1 MRRLVSRFIHQWK
14 KQMRQ
19 DGVNEDDLLEIKQD
33 ISSLRYE
40 LREDRKRES
49 ARTSSHIETV
59 KRDVIRSINQ
69 SNSSLDHA
77 SASADPANEVNQ
89 MSTSSVHRPPSPSFH
104 HPAYSPPVTGF
115 LNQTEI
121 DSLRKDIV
129 MGLKAEIREL
139 AMEMARENFSNS
151 ATAPSA
157 PSLNADLYHTHL
169 YTQL

>member
-59 KRDVIRSINQ
+59 KRDVIRSIHQ
-69 SNSSLDHA
+69 SNPSMDHA
-77 SASADPANEVNQ
+77 CVVDP
-89 MSTSSVHRPPSPSFH
+89 MSEISQAVHRPPSPSYA
-104 HPAYSPPVTGF
+104 AYSPPTLSF
-115 LNQTEI
+115 LNPSEI
-121 DSLRKDIV
+121 DALRKEIII
-129 MGLKAEIREL
+129 GLKAEIREL
-139 AMEMARENFSNS
+139 AMEMVRDNGNNA
-151 ATAPSA
+151 AAPSA
-157 PSLNADLYHTHL
+157 PSLNAELYHTHL